1 MTNKEAIDQ
10 AKDTLLNYICCCK
23 YGTSP
28 VNCSDEECDF
38 GKAVKT
44 LCNRPQGEW
53 VEVEKQGKTGDGRI
67 FTFLTLP

>member
-1 MTNKEAIDQ
+1 MTIDQ
-10 AKDTLLNYICCCK
+10 AKDILLNYLCCCK

-44 LCNRPQGEW
+44 LCNRPLG
-53 VEVEKQGKTGDGRI
+53 GDEE
-67 FTFLTLP
+67 